1 MPSLTYIGSPAQ
13 TGLAVEARLIDA
25 TRAVVGSVA
34 MMESLQVPGTYYGAS
49 LAAWGTVD
57 GWVQYVDV
65 ATGDVLPGGEV
76 PWNPARLAPDGLDA
90 VEHPAMQYP
99 GGHVVIDRTAGE
111 LRVYDADP
119 ATGGVLLYTRA
130 ISETATTTTLGAAT

>member
-1 MPSLTYIGSPAQ
+1 MIVLLEHT
-13 TGLAVEARLIDA
+13 TGLTLQAQFVDTAGDDVGDPVPGVPGDPGDYWFDLPDTAPPWSNTNGRVRYE
-25 TRAVVGSVA
+25 VVGGETVA
-34 MMESLQVPGTYYGAS
+34 WRS
-49 LAAWGTVD
+49 
-57 GWVQYVDV
+57 
-65 ATGDVLPGGEV
+65 
-76 PWNPARLAPDGLDA
+76 WNPARLAPDGLDG

-130 ISETATTTTLGAAT
+130 ISETATTSTIGVPT